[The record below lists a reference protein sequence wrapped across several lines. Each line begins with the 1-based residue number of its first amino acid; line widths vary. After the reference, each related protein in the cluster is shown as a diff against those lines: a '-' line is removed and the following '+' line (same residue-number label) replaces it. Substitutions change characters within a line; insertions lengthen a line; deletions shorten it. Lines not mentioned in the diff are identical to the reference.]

1 MNKKF
6 FHFFS
11 GPKKKKWAVFGS
23 FLDHFWPQKPKNDP
37 QKKIKKKFYSFSRLI
52 IAWGTLY
59 FFWSIFFFFS
69 GPNFF
74 FFFKNFYRVFGEPAN
89 EAVFFVP
96 RAFRTWIA
104 REGSGGGKPPSW
116 GSARGARKPPIAAGA
131 RARRK
136 SFGFFLTPSQA
147 FLGADFGP
155 NLDPKKMKNPKKNHF
170 PSTFF
175 FQTSYN
181 PYLA

>member
-1 MNKKF
+1 MAPKTKKCP
-6 FHFFS
+6 
-11 GPKKKKWAVFGS
+11 PKK
-23 FLDHFWPQKPKNDP
+23 N
-37 QKKIKKKFYSFSRLI
+37 QKKILFIFSPDHSMEN
-52 IAWGTLY
+52 TY
-59 FFWSIFFFFS
+59 FFWSKNIFFFR

-74 FFFKNFYRVFGEPAN
+74 FFLKIFYCVFGEPAN

>member
-1 MNKKF
+1 MTQK
-6 FHFFS
+6 
-11 GPKKKKWAVFGS
+11 
-23 FLDHFWPQKPKNDP
+23 WPQKPKNAP
-37 QKKIKKKFYSFSRLI
+37 PKKNQKKILFIFSPDHSMEN
-52 IAWGTLY
+52 TY
-59 FFWSIFFFFS
+59 FFWSKNIFFFR

-74 FFFKNFYRVFGEPAN
+74 FFFKNFYCVFGEPAN